1 MSRILAKLYAHH
13 RLIIVLSML
22 ALSAC
27 WTGDDHSP
35 CG

>member
-13 RLIIVLSML
+13 RLIIALSML
-22 ALSAC
+22 ALAAC
-27 WTGDDHSP
+27 KSGDDHSP